1 MGYQARLADHLVTA
15 VTFGLTSTVVEYG
28 HATKSAAFRFTD
40 HHCTATDRGIP
51 EVDSVRHELIR
62 LVHLIVACG
71 AFNLPAIRHGC
82 CPDPRLTFEALRF
95 RGSRLFPSRLAF
107 STPLLR

>member
-1 MGYQARLADHLVTA
+1 MGYQARLADHWGTE
-15 VTFGLTSTVVEYG
+15 VTFGLTSTVAEYG
-28 HATKSAAFRFTD
+28 RETKSAAFQFTD

-71 AFNLPAIRHGC
+71 VFNLPAIRHGC
-82 CPDPRLTFEALRF
+82 CPDLRLTFEALRF
-95 RGSRLFPSRLAF
+95 RGRPVPFTISFS